1 MNRRAHALPAPLASS
16 LVALAALAAS
26 AAACG
31 GSTPEATSPEGI
43 PLVAPP
49 PGRAETPTETATTQ
63 PAASASASASAAKP
77 PPPAPGGAPMAI
89 IDGDTE
95 VSTTIGYRG
104 GKIRLNGGA
113 ELTVPP
119 GALADGLAFTFG
131 LTPTKGPQAVTPH
144 RGALGPTYKVLIRR
158 VEGGEVIGSAVAGA
172 TTPLTS
178 EGPPL
183 VLKLPLPPN
192 AKAGNLALATSPDP
206 KKPGFKVYPSS
217 SVETGEPGKAVF
229 QLTTLPGEGALHLTS
244 AEPTEKR

>member
-1 MNRRAHALPAPLASS
+1 MNRRAHALTASLAFP
-16 LVALAALAAS
+16 LAALAAF

-49 PGRAETPTETATTQ
+49 PGRAETPTETATTR
-63 PAASASASASAAKP
+63 PAASASASASAGAAKP
-77 PPPAPGGAPMAI
+77 PPPAGGSPMAI

-104 GKIRLNGGA
+104 GKIRLSSGA
-113 ELTVPP
+113 ELTLPP
-119 GALADGLAFTFG
+119 GALADGLAFTFS

-144 RGALGPTYKVLIRR
+144 RGALGLTYKVLIRR
-158 VEGGEVIGSAVAGA
+158 VEGGETIGSAVAGA

-206 KKPGFKVYPSS
+206 KKPGFKVYASS
-217 SVETGEPGKAVF
+217 SIEGGEPGKAVF
-229 QLTTLPGEGALHLTS
+229 QLTALPGEGALHLTS